1 MKTDQTHKFL
11 YMVWSQKPAKV
22 EVDEV
27 AGAAYIR
34 FNSGKVAR
42 TEVKDDNGVLV
53 TMDYDDAGNILGAEL
68 VGISGFGLQSF
79 NAPTRGTKPA
89 NTRASRSRRK
99 RSRKKEAAL

>member
-1 MKTDQTHKFL
+1 MKTNQTHKFL

-53 TMDYDDAGNILGAEL
+53 TMDYDAAGDILGAEL
-68 VGISGFGLQSF
+68 IGITGFGLQSF
-79 NAPTRGTKPA
+79 NTPQ
-89 NTRASRSRRK
+89 ASRK
-99 RSRKKEAAL
+99 RPNTPRPRSGNKRAAKKVPTV